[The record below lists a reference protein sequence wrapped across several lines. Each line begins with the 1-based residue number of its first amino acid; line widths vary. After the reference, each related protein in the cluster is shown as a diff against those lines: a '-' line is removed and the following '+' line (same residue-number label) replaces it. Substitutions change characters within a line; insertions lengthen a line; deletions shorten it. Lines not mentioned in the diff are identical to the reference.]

1 MGRVEAFS
9 DGVIA
14 IIITIMVLDLKV
26 PHETTLAA
34 LLAIWPTMLS
44 YLLSFLVVAI
54 MWINHHHLMRTAKH
68 PDAALL
74 WSNCFLLFW
83 MSLIP
88 FVTRYLGDNRAAP
101 LPVAAYAGTLA
112 LTCVAFYWFQSV
124 LARHN
129 SSNEHMTRHYERL
142 QRKAAFSVLMYV
154 VAAVTA
160 FASTKTSLAIL
171 IVLPATYFLPE
182 KKLIES
188 ERPAGHLNT

>member
-34 LLAIWPTMLS
+34 LVAIWPTMLS
-44 YLLSFLVVAI
+44 YVLSFLVVAI
-54 MWINHHHLMRTAKH
+54 MWINHHHLLHTAKH
-68 PDAALL
+68 ADAGLL
-74 WSNCFLLFW
+74 WSNCVLLFW

-101 LPVAAYAGTLA
+101 LPVAVYSGTLA
-112 LTCVAFYWFQSV
+112 CTCVAFSWFQSV

-129 SSNEHMTRHYERL
+129 SSNEHLTRHYGKL
-142 QRKAAFSVLMYV
+142 QRKAAFCIVMYM
-154 VAAVTA
+154 VAALTA
-160 FASTKTSLAIL
+160 FASPKTSLAIL
-171 IVLPATYFLPE
+171 IVLPALYFLPE
-182 KKLIES
+182 KRLVEV
-188 ERPAGHLNT
+188 ERQAGR